1 MAGASEL
8 DKAVEKLTTR
18 EKGWA
23 KFRRL
28 PAAGARP
35 GTVTT
40 GRPSTTSSTSSSPF
54 AEKDYAQ
61 REHYADRALTSS
73 DGVFTLVWS
82 PIKSIL
88 LEGNVRATFKE
99 PPA

>member
-8 DKAVEKLTTR
+8 DKAVEKLTKR

-23 KFRRL
+23 KFSRP
-28 PAAGARP
+28 PAVGARP

-73 DGVFTLVWS
+73 DGVFTLIYIVIAIIWYF
-82 PIKSIL
+82 I
-88 LEGNVRATFKE
+88 
-99 PPA
+99 